1 MRGLITR
8 PTADEVAGYRAD
20 VDRAVESLLSDATDA
35 TLEIMLPILEIG
47 LYHEQQHQEL
57 LLTDILHAFAQNP
70 LSPVYDAGWRFPR
83 PVSRGGASELRGG
96 VAKIGHEGEGFSFDN
111 ESPRHETLILP
122 CRIDKGLVT
131 NAQWLAFIED
141 GGYARPELWL
151 SDGWLAVQAE
161 GWEAPGYWQ
170 RNDAGQWSSMTFAG
184 QAGID
189 PALPVTH
196 VSYFEADAF
205 ARWAGRD
212 LPTEFEWRL
221 PPRRAFS
228 TTLSASSGNGPARP
242 ICPTRATGRCPVRS
256 ANTTA
261 SSCRTSSFCAVPR
274 WRHRKDMPHRL
285 SQLLLSPPALAI
297 HGTAAVELS
306 RLSIVS
312 HTCVTQR
319 PLASFGDLPVT
330 INPVFTDATP
340 LSAVS
345 SEEQFRDDVLV
356 GLTAAQKFIPAKY
369 FYDEV
374 GSDLFEA
381 ITRQPEYYPTRT
393 EIGILDESGADI
405 ASLLPPRANL
415 VEFGSGSTVKVRR
428 LLVHLTDLAAYV
440 PVDVSESFLRSEAET
455 LSRDFPRLSIQPVA
469 ADFTRPFTLPDG
481 LSNSAVAGFFP
492 GSTIGNFEPP
502 QAAHLLAHF
511 GRVLG
516 RGASLVVGVDLVKD
530 KSVLDAAYDDAAGVT
545 ARFNINLLHRIN
557 RELGADFDPSAFA
570 HRAYFAPEAS
580 RIEMH
585 LVSLRAQQVSLAG
598 RRFSFSEEKRSIPR
612 TATSTR
618 STASATL
625 PAKPD
630 GTWLRAGPTASA
642 CSRSMPSRAD
652 KDQAF
657 FSSICLTCI
666 SWSQTVPG
674 VVPSTSKPALMPQ

>member
-1 MRGLITR
+1 M
-8 PTADEVAGYRAD
+8 
-20 VDRAVESLLSDATDA
+20 
-35 TLEIMLPILEIG
+35 
-47 LYHEQQHQEL
+47 
-57 LLTDILHAFAQNP
+57 
-70 LSPVYDAGWRFPR
+70 
-83 PVSRGGASELRGG
+83 
-96 VAKIGHEGEGFSFDN
+96 
-111 ESPRHETLILP
+111 
-122 CRIDKGLVT
+122 
-131 NAQWLAFIED
+131 
-141 GGYARPELWL
+141 
-151 SDGWLAVQAE
+151 
-161 GWEAPGYWQ
+161 
-170 RNDAGQWSSMTFAG
+170 
-184 QAGID
+184 
-189 PALPVTH
+189 
-196 VSYFEADAF
+196 
-205 ARWAGRD
+205 
-212 LPTEFEWRL
+212 
-221 PPRRAFS
+221 
-228 TTLSASSGNGPARP
+228 
-242 ICPTRATGRCPVRS
+242 
-256 ANTTA
+256 
-261 SSCRTSSFCAVPR
+261 
-274 WRHRKDMPHRL
+274 
-285 SQLLLSPPALAI
+285 
-297 HGTAAVELS
+297 
-306 RLSIVS
+306 
-312 HTCVTQR
+312 
-319 PLASFGDLPVT
+319 T

-345 SEEQFRDDVLV
+345 PEEQFRDDVLV

-598 RRFSFSEEKRSIPR
+598 RRFSFSEGETIHTENSYKYTVDSFRDLASQAGWNVAKSWTDGER
-612 TATSTR
+612 LFSVHALTR
-618 STASATL
+618 
-625 PAKPD
+625 
-630 GTWLRAGPTASA
+630 G
-642 CSRSMPSRAD
+642 
-652 KDQAF
+652 
-657 FSSICLTCI
+657 
-666 SWSQTVPG
+666 
-674 VVPSTSKPALMPQ
+674 